1 MLAMNHHIKMQ
12 LDTKINEN
20 LDLKPMVGVVW
31 SYVLWDMTL
40 PVGGVG
46 GGGDTSVSKRRSV
59 DG

>member
-40 PVGGVG
+40 PVGGG
-46 GGGDTSVSKRRSV
+46 GGGYTSVSKRRSV

>member
-40 PVGGVG
+40 PVGGG
-46 GGGDTSVSKRRSV
+46 GGIPRCLN
-59 DG
+59 DGH